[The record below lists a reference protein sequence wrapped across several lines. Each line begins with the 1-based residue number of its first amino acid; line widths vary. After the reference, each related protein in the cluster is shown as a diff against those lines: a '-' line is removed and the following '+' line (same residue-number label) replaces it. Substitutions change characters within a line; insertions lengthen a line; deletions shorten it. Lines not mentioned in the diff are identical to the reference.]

1 MEVRLNEMKKTVLDS
16 GIVPRRK
23 PFLVLL
29 LRFSYILQ
37 LYVLLLVKLDF
48 LASCT
53 VIFYFW

>member
-48 LASCT
+48 LVS
-53 VIFYFW
+53 